1 VLDDY
6 TRLGNPLGD
15 HPDSTRV
22 PGIDFSS
29 GSLGHALSGGL
40 GMALAARLQGREHR
54 VFCLLGDG
62 EMHEGQI
69 WEAALGAAHHG
80 VGSLVAIVDRNG
92 YCLDGMVDEVI
103 GIEPLAAK
111 WEAFGWEVDE
121 VDGHS
126 VPALLAALRQPAGDC
141 PRCVIAHT
149 VKGKGV
155 SYMER
160 EIGWHLG
167 YLVPEDAA
175 EAVAEI
181 RSAP

>member
-1 VLDDY
+1 MSPAGRVK
-6 TRLGNPLGD
+6 TRLPRRAAPAREWPAANTPSAITCELGGARQRAVV
-15 HPDSTRV
+15 HHLVMFTP
-22 PGIDFSS
+22 
-29 GSLGHALSGGL
+29 
-40 GMALAARLQGREHR
+40 ARLR
-54 VFCLLGDG
+54 LT
-62 EMHEGQI
+62 
-69 WEAALGAAHHG
+69 A
-80 VGSLVAIVDRNG
+80 
-92 YCLDGMVDEVI
+92 
-103 GIEPLAAK
+103 
-111 WEAFGWEVDE
+111 
-121 VDGHS
+121 
-126 VPALLAALRQPAGDC
+126 ALLAALRRPSGER